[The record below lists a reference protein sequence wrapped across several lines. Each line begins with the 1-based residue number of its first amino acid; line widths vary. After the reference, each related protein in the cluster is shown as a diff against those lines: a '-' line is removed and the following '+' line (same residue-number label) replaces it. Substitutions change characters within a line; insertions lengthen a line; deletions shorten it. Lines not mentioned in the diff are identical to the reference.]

1 MAKRNI
7 FEMLGLEF
15 DPPDNLKKIR
25 AAYENWKK
33 RLTAEQNTTVDS
45 TRLAEI
51 KEELELDNYISMVLD
66 NPKLRQVEAESL
78 KQLRIEQLR
87 LYIDIQRGDTSGV
100 LQVNQSQIKRIKE
113 KLKLS
118 PATITATY
126 KEQGFEVK
134 TARTDKSIM
143 ETLNNFFIA
152 DSVLAELRKY
162 FAEFQT
168 VPDRQNYGWSSEV
181 SNFYELAYYLEKK
194 VEPSAEFYKRR
205 DTDDICEIFRKE
217 AKKISSPIP
226 AWQSLKALLNLA
238 QTQIFN
244 SDENRFKY
252 DHSLKIETL
261 DEFFGKLKAAPD
273 IFKHDKNFADNCIN
287 RIRRSFPN
295 FLTYELS
302 AALYNKAA
310 GILNDPYESV
320 YNAEENFF
328 CVTCGNCGAFENF
341 RTHEEAERAA
351 CKICGETFFVEC
363 PKCGKKIPSV
373 VDHCPACNFSL
384 HEFKSFN
391 RYIEYVNS
399 MLDLISR
406 AAKSDTSSTED
417 LKPLITEVMKVLA
430 KTKLIKPEATEIRK
444 IEWRING
451 IAADLK
457 RRDLLRW
464 AESKLPAL
472 TVHPDKVVSDCME
485 ILDKV
490 PEYRAARER
499 LKTVKPKRPLKL
511 TAIVTEN
518 VPHNTNTSALMGKI
532 SVNAK
537 STSLAT
543 INSNFVCKIS
553 WQPAN
558 DLGVKYTVIRKF
570 EGIPQ
575 TISDGEI
582 IAENVEKFE
591 VTDMN
596 VKPGFLYGYAV
607 FAVRLGTVSDPT
619 TCSTV
624 FYGDIEESKLVAK
637 TEDGQCKFSWKLPTE
652 NCLGVRILRTDSA
665 GNSVVVADCVQ
676 SPFIDNAVKNLKQY
690 QYRLQCVYY
699 SAKDRIENQKKLL
712 SEIDGSKIWREK
724 PTLQYSQGLTVTL
737 TPEFPPRRVA
747 DLEFNVTKS
756 RIKFSW
762 QSAGDFELWFKLI
775 EKDSDIKRDADFN
788 RNAETN
794 RGEILPLDK
803 IDDVLGS
810 GVVLKRVKASDQ
822 NCEFQ
827 LHGEIVKI
835 AVISAT
841 QNYFLVNDIIKASNI
856 EYCEIDESK
865 TLVDSSGLKLTLKKL
880 PSNVYMIHY
889 KISTEDSD
897 EEFATIDD
905 AKDRHMNRIYAT
917 KYAQDTFITQAH
929 MPEEKLFITV
939 IGEYKLS
946 DGTTIYSPPSTMTL
960 DNRPKIEISYRLEW
974 GTSGLFNKTSHAK
987 NCKLILESL
996 ADATPKLFLACRK
1009 DGRLNISLADKS
1021 TVILYAVP
1029 EFKAGLP
1036 NRKLEIFLPDEI
1048 WHDVGEGFNVKLLA
1062 KDSRRFELKATKPE
1076 SLTVPKK

>member
-51 KEELELDNYISMVLD
+51 KSELEMENYISMVIE

-78 KQLRIEQLR
+78 KQNRIEQLR

-126 KEQGFEVK
+126 KEQGFDVK
-134 TARTDKSIM
+134 PARTDKSIV

-168 VPDRQNYGWSSEV
+168 VPDRQNYAWSSEV

-205 DTDDICEIFRKE
+205 DTDDLCEIFRKE

-244 SDENRFKY
+244 NTNNRFKY

-341 RTHEEAERAA
+341 RTREEAEHAV
-351 CKICGETFFVEC
+351 CKICGESFFVEC

-373 VDHCPACNFSL
+373 VEHCPACNFSL
-384 HEFKSFN
+384 REFKNFN
-391 RYIEYVNS
+391 HHIEYINS

-406 AAKSDTSSTED
+406 AAKSDNSTTED
-417 LKPLITEVMKVLA
+417 LKPMLNEVMKILA
-430 KTKLIKPEATEIRK
+430 KTKVLRPDATEIRK

-451 IAADLK
+451 ISSDIK
-457 RRDLLRW
+457 RRELLSW
-464 AESKLPAL
+464 AEAKLPAL
-472 TVHPDKVVSDCME
+472 SVHPDKVVSDCME
-485 ILDKV
+485 ILDKL

-518 VPHNTNTSALMGKI
+518 VPQNTNTSALMGKI
-532 SVNAK
+532 SVKAK
-537 STSLAT
+537 STGLAT
-543 INSNFVCKIS
+543 INANFVCKIS

-575 TISDGEI
+575 NIRDGEI
-582 IAENVEKFE
+582 IAENLEKFE

-596 VKPGFLYGYAV
+596 IKPGFLYGYAV

-624 FYGDIEESKLVAK
+624 FYSDIDESKLVAK
-637 TEDGQCKFSWKLPTE
+637 TENGQCKFSWKLPAE
-652 NCLGVRILRTDSA
+652 NCLGVRILRSDSA

-699 SAKDRIENQKKLL
+699 SAKDRIEYQKKLL
-712 SEIDGSKIWREK
+712 SEIDGSKVFREK
-724 PTLQYSQGLTVTL
+724 PVLQYSQGVSVTL
-737 TPEFPPRRVA
+737 TPEFPPRRVEN
-747 DLEFNVTKS
+747 LNFEVTKS

-762 QSAGDFELWFKLI
+762 QSIGEFELWFKLL
-775 EKDSDIKRDADFN
+775 EKDDAQIKQDS
-788 RNAETN
+788 
-794 RGEILPLDK
+794 ILPLDK
-803 IDDVLGS
+803 IDEVLGS

-822 NCEFQ
+822 SCEFQ
-827 LHGEIVKI
+827 IHGEIVKI

-841 QNYFLVNDIIKASNI
+841 KNYFLLNEIIKAANI
-856 EYCEIDESK
+856 EYCEIDENK
-865 TLVDSSGLKLTLKKL
+865 TQIDSNGLKLMLKKL

-889 KISTEDSD
+889 KVSTEDSD
-897 EEFATIDD
+897 EDFATIDD

-960 DNRPKIEISYRLEW
+960 DNRPKIEIAYRLEW

-1036 NRKLEIFLPDEI
+1036 NRKLEIFLPDDI
-1048 WHDVGEGFNVKLLA
+1048 WRDVGEGFNVKLLA